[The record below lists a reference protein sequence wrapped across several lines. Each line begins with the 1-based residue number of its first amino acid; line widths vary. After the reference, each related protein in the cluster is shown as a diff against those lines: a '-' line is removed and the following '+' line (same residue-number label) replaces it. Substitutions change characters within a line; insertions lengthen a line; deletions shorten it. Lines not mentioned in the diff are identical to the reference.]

1 MKGRILAVAFIVA
14 LVASM
19 GSISSAEET
28 VDQPP
33 FEILSH
39 IETLTYGQPKSGG
52 LMSRLAEI
60 EKVYFGRELPGS
72 LAERQQAFLNFL
84 ENGLPEQP
92 SFIFKLGV
100 AEWVVTQQ
108 VGEGNLKD
116 RLEALEKLLEG
127 DSKADGPFAM
137 RLERI
142 VGMILPEGI
151 SWKEI
156 EVPKQKVFKVAL
168 KHTLSLQE
176 VKVGDVVEL
185 TMQGDL
191 AVDNS
196 LVAPSGSRV
205 LGHVESIKP
214 PRSFGRPSEIKI
226 AFDHIVPLDVI
237 NKIPVILGPE
247 AEKAS
252 KADDSVVAAAGASF
266 FGAILLGPLG
276 FAGGMLVKGD
286 VKDVPAGTPF
296 YLETAD
302 VARVRAYPV
311 PEVLQ
316 SIIRP
321 SEVPV
326 PQEEN
331 GSTETPKDSSEK
343 GTKQ

>member
-1 MKGRILAVAFIVA
+1 MKLRTLVAAFIVM
-14 LVASM
+14 LIASM
-19 GSISSAEET
+19 GSMAIGEET

-100 AEWVVTQQ
+100 AEWVVTQKI
-108 VGEGNLKD
+108 GEGNLKD

-127 DSKADGPFAM
+127 SPKTDGPFAM

-156 EVPKQKVFKVAL
+156 EIPKQRVFKVAL
-168 KHTLSLQE
+168 KYSLSPQE
-176 VKVGDVVEL
+176 VKAGDAVEL
-185 TMQGDL
+185 TLVGDL
-191 AVDNS
+191 AVDSS

-205 LGHVESIKP
+205 LGHVESVKP
-214 PRSFGRPSEIKI
+214 PRSFGRPSEVKI

-237 NKIPVILGPE
+237 NKVPVTLGPE
-247 AEKAS
+247 AEKAT

-266 FGAILLGPLG
+266 FGAVLLGPLG
-276 FAGGMLVKGD
+276 LAGGMLVKGD

-302 VARVRAYPV
+302 VAHVRAYPV

-316 SIIRP
+316 SAIRP
-321 SEVPV
+321 SEVPAA
-326 PQEEN
+326 QEEK
-331 GSTETPKDSSEK
+331 GSTDTPKGSSEK
-343 GTKQ
+343 TPKQ